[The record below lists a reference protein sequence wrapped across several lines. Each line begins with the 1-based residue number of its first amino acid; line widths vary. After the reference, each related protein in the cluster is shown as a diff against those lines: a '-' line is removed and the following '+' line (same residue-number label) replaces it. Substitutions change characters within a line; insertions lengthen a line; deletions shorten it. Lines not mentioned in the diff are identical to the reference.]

1 MLKVC
6 LGFTSLSHA
15 ANKVNIFFPGR
26 LFIEGL
32 SLGALLLYCVVLTN
46 HIWRIRLQIFVKPYE
61 MAFGGDG
68 SCAAEV
74 TFQAATKWVF
84 WQEVWCEWQSLCR
97 LPGDAGAS
105 PPHGSSRKRCWIPQW
120 QQKRLAPSPARLGPL
135 QNAPDNA
142 LNIYIYIASAQHCVC
157 VWVFGYLLLFSI
169 FLRWCQSLYSC
180 RKINNFKNDDSC
192 KNQKTQPNPAIKMP
206 FPLTESQNCTRWGK
220 IYH

>member
-61 MAFGGDG
+61 MAFCGDG

-84 WQEVWCEWQSLCR
+84 WQEVWCEWQSLRR

-105 PPHGSSRKRCWIPQW
+105 PPHGSSRKRGWIPQW
-120 QQKRLAPSPARLGPL
+120 QQKHSAPPPAWLAPL
-135 QNAPDNA
+135 QNAPDSA
-142 LNIYIYIASAQHCVC
+142 FNIYIYTHIYFASAQHCVC

-169 FLRWCQSLYSC
+169 F
-180 RKINNFKNDDSC
+180 
-192 KNQKTQPNPAIKMP
+192 
-206 FPLTESQNCTRWGK
+206 
-220 IYH
+220 